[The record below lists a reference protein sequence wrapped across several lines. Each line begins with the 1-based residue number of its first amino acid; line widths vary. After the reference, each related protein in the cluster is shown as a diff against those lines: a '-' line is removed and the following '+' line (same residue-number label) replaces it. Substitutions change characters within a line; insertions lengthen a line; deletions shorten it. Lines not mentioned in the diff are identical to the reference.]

1 MSFIRIA
8 NTLKINQ
15 KALSLR
21 MKRGLE
27 VCDSKFA
34 QCPKMRENLSPL
46 CLSLSLFIHL
56 PVCRSLS
63 LCLSICQSVALSL
76 SVYPSVCLS
85 VCLSVSLSHSLTQ
98 TLSLSEPEVFRRK
111 RDNASTVI
119 TWTIPIASS
128 SLNASISILL
138 SITHNLTALLF
149 FFPSTHPRAAV
160 LIPFVYF

>member
-1 MSFIRIA
+1 MPENERKSIPSLSVSLFIYPSA
-8 NTLKINQ
+8 
-15 KALSLR
+15 S
-21 MKRGLE
+21 
-27 VCDSKFA
+27 
-34 QCPKMRENLSPL
+34 
-46 CLSLSLFIHL
+46 LSLSLSVY
-56 PVCRSLS
+56 PSASLS
-63 LCLSICQSVALSL
+63 LSL